1 MRIPRDWKTDSVRW
15 EMRPVQVILA
25 IVIAV
30 LALTGC
36 EEDVVDV
43 QAPAIP
49 NGVSTITGDGEIWVI
64 WNANREYDLAG
75 YRVYSTTQVNSNFHP
90 VQWELL
96 LEIGTPYPDFSE
108 VYYEPDSAG
117 GRPYL
122 VFIDRSVTN
131 GKDFYY
137 AVSSFDDFGNESE
150 LSTDLAVDTPRPEG
164 EETLISAAIDLSRS
178 GFDFSE
184 EAILSGDDP
193 LADLV
198 FDVVDGLPVLRAQT
212 PWVRIQ
218 DYGNV
223 DFDVASWAPEFGWSA
238 IGVLEAIPGH
248 SYFLEIVD
256 GDELNY
262 AKVTVLSVANSQV
275 QLIWGYQPVLGLP
288 ELKRPAADLPPR
300 IARKEG

>member
-1 MRIPRDWKTDSVRW
+1 MG
-15 EMRPVQVILA
+15 L
-25 IVIAV
+25 
-30 LALTGC
+30 LALVMAGC
-36 EEDVVDV
+36 EEETVDV
-43 QAPAIP
+43 YPPAVP

-75 YRVYSTTQVNSNFHP
+75 YRVYSTTQVDQDFQPIN
-90 VQWELL
+90 WEIL
-96 LEIGTPYPDFSE
+96 LEIGTPFPDFSE
-108 VYYEPDSAG
+108 VFYEPDGSG

-131 GKDFYY
+131 GSDYYY
-137 AVSSFDDFGNESE
+137 AITAFDDFGNESE

-164 EETLISAAIDLSRS
+164 SVTLVSAGLNLAAS
-178 GFDFSE
+178 GFDFSDKSVR
-184 EAILSGDDP
+184 SGDDP
-193 LADLV
+193 LADLIFEV
-198 FDVVDGLPVLRAQT
+198 RDGLATLQAQT

-223 DFDVASWAPEFGWSA
+223 DFDIASWAPEFGWSA
-238 IGVLEAIPGH
+238 IDLVEAIPGH

-262 AKVTVLSVANSQV
+262 AKVSVLSVDSSQIS
-275 QLIWGYQPVLGLP
+275 LKWGYQPVVGLP
-288 ELKRPAADLPPR
+288 ELKRPVEDLPPR